1 MWQTYRF
8 LVVWPGDYFVQ
19 QLDRIYID
27 ASGVCVAHLAPTP
40 QPPRGGWGRRG
51 DGVVVGV
58 VAFHSPASWLSL
70 FGRDAYREIGCLPVF
85 ASVCAMAVA
94 VVMVVGDGTGD
105 GQADSQTAF
114 WR

>member
-19 QLDRIYID
+19 QLNRIYID
-27 ASGVCVAHLAPTP
+27 ASGVCVAPPAPT
-40 QPPRGGWGRRG
+40 GGWERGG

-70 FGRDAYREIGCLPVF
+70 FGRGAYREIGCLPVF

-114 WR
+114 FWR